1 MKSVYSVSQVNQY
14 IKNLFMSD
22 YALSNIYI
30 KGEVSNCKYHS
41 SGHIYFTLKDRGGV
55 IGCVMFA
62 SSRRGLKFQMEEGQ
76 QVIALGNISVYE
88 RDGKY
93 QLYVKEIILDGLGL
107 LYQKFEELK
116 AELERAGYFKQ
127 ELKKPLPLYPE
138 KIGIVTA
145 KTGAAIQDILNIA
158 ARRNPY
164 IQLVLFAAQ
173 VQGEGSAQSVIRG
186 IKALEA
192 YGVDVMIVGR
202 GGGSIEDL
210 WAFNEAQVADAIY
223 QCKVPVISAVGHET
237 DITIADFVADLRAPT
252 PSAAAELAIP
262 DYMAVTGRLY
272 EYHFKLDTSIGRIID
287 LYRNKLDMAGMKL
300 EHLSPSNQINEKFQ
314 YLSGL
319 EDALKAAMDK
329 RLAENKYRLAILG
342 ERLNGVS
349 PHKKLSQG
357 YSYLTDQNKLPVK
370 SIKSISKEDVVFI
383 SLIDGDIEASVKE
396 TYEQR
401 SRKYGEGKDF
411 GGGI

>member
-14 IKNLFMSD
+14 IKNLFVSD

-41 SGHIYFTLKDRGGV
+41 SGHIYFTLKDRGSV
-55 IGCVMFA
+55 ISCVMFA
-62 SSRRGLKFQMEEGQ
+62 SARRGLKFQMKEGQ
-76 QVIALGNISVYE
+76 QVIALGSISVYE

-93 QLYVKEIILDGLGL
+93 QLYAKEIIPDGSGL
-107 LYQKFEELK
+107 LYQKFAELKEELEK
-116 AELERAGYFKQ
+116 AGYFRP
-127 ELKKPLPLYPE
+127 EIKKPVPMYP
-138 KIGIVTA
+138 KKVGIVTA

-164 IQLVLFAAQ
+164 IQLVLFPAQ
-173 VQGEGSAQSVIRG
+173 VQGEGSAASIVRG
-186 IKALEA
+186 IRALEA

-210 WAFNEAQVADAIY
+210 WAFNEAKVADAIY
-223 QCKVPVISAVGHET
+223 QCQLPVISAVGHET
-237 DITIADFVADLRAPT
+237 DTTIADFVADMRAPT

-262 DYMAVTGRLY
+262 DYMAVANRLY

-287 LYRNKLDMAGMKL
+287 LYKNKLDIARLKL
-300 EHLSPSNQINEKFQ
+300 EHLSPSNQVSEKLQ

-319 EDALKAAMDK
+319 EDALKAAMNQ
-329 RLAENKYRLAILG
+329 RLAQNRHRLAILG

-349 PHKKLSQG
+349 PHQKLSQG
-357 YSYLTDQNKLPVK
+357 YSYLADEHQLPIK
-370 SIKSISKEDVVFI
+370 SIKNVSKGDRIFI

-401 SRKYGEGKDF
+401 R
-411 GGGI
+411 